1 MAIDFQALADKAGQ
15 ERYNEVESRYLR
27 EVHGDHRALELLR
40 TNEEKFGPAPNVDE
54 NDPEAVERRVQELR
68 KTILDAQRELTSLG
82 APGPGSGE
90 DTESDDEEDDPGYD
104 DWKAAELDAELARR
118 NLPTTGN
125 KAEKAERLYA
135 DDEARRA

>member
-1 MAIDFQALADKAGQ
+1 MAMDFQALADKAGQ
-15 ERYNEVESRYLR
+15 ERYNEAEARYLR

-82 APGPGSGE
+82 GLAPGSGE
-90 DTESDDEEDDPGYD
+90 DAEADEDEDPGYD
-104 DWKAAELDAELARR
+104 EWKVTDLDAELTRR

-125 KAEKAERLYA
+125 KAEKAERLYT
-135 DDEARRA
+135 DDETRLP